1 MKRKPHS
8 YGYYKQAR
16 QHRKELRLSGQFRYQ
31 TPKVYVYKIPGTLFY
46 TAKPKF
52 EGAKRERLFI
62 AADGDRSNKLL
73 LTETD
78 MMKLWDTFWQ
88 KSMEHPNESC
98 ASIYD
103 RSVKSLEQI
112 KKDTVNM
119 FRRYQQ
125 GYQQEVNTPEV
136 LFDAGELTVLHC
148 ELEYQ

>member
-1 MKRKPHS
+1 
-8 YGYYKQAR
+8 
-16 QHRKELRLSGQFRYQ
+16 
-31 TPKVYVYKIPGTLFY
+31 VYTIPGTRFY

-52 EGAKRERLFI
+52 DGAKRERLFI

-103 RSVKSLEQI
+103 RADKL
-112 KKDTVNM
+112 
-119 FRRYQQ
+119 
-125 GYQQEVNTPEV
+125 G
-136 LFDAGELTVLHC
+136 AELKITIAPKTKA
-148 ELEYQ
+148 

>member
-16 QHRKELRLSGQFRYQ
+16 QYRKELRLIGESNYQ
-31 TPKVYVYKIPGTLFY
+31 TPKVYVYTIPGTLFY

-52 EGAKRERLFI
+52 EGAKRKRLFI
-62 AADGDRSNKLL
+62 TADGDRSNKLL

-103 RSVKSLEQI
+103 RSVKRLEQI
-112 KKDTVNM
+112 KQDTVNM
-119 FRRYQQ
+119 FHRCQQ
-125 GYQQEVNTPEV
+125 KVNHPEG
-136 LFDAGELTVLHC
+136 LFDAGEMTVLRC
-148 ELEYQ
+148 EFKYQ

>member
-1 MKRKPHS
+1 MKQKPHS

-16 QHRKELRLSGQFRYQ
+16 QHRKELRLSGKSDYQ
-31 TPKVYVYKIPGTLFY
+31 TPKVYVYTIPGTRFY

-52 EGAKRERLFI
+52 ECAKRKRLFI

-88 KSMEHPNESC
+88 KSMEYTNESC

-103 RSVKSLEQI
+103 RSVKRLEQI
-112 KKDTVNM
+112 KQDFSNSFHRCQQKVN
-119 FRRYQQ
+119 Y
-125 GYQQEVNTPEV
+125 PEV
-136 LFDAGELTVLHC
+136 LFDAGECTVLRGTF
-148 ELEYQ
+148 EYQ

>member
-16 QHRKELRLSGQFRYQ
+16 QHRKELRLSGQLDYQ
-31 TPKVYVYKIPGTLFY
+31 TPKVYVYTIPGTLFY

-52 EGAKRERLFI
+52 EGAKRKRLFI
-62 AADGDRSNKLL
+62 AADEDRSNKLL

-103 RSVKSLEQI
+103 RSVKRLEQI
-112 KKDTVNM
+112 KQDVLNS
-119 FRRYQQ
+119 FRRCQQ
-125 GYQQEVNTPEV
+125 KIDYPEV
-136 LFDAGELTVLHC
+136 LFDAGECTVLRC
-148 ELEYQ
+148 EFKYQ

>member
-8 YGYYKQAR
+8 YGYHKQAR
-16 QHRKELRLSGQFRYQ
+16 QHRKELRLSGKSDYQ
-31 TPKVYVYKIPGTLFY
+31 TPKVYVYTIPRTLFY

-52 EGAKRERLFI
+52 EGAKRKRLFV

-78 MMKLWDTFWQ
+78 MMKLWDVFWQ

-103 RSVKSLEQI
+103 RAVKRLEQI
-112 KKDTVNM
+112 KQDTVNM
-119 FRRYQQ
+119 FYRCQQ
-125 GYQQEVNTPEV
+125 KVNYPEG
-136 LFDAGELTVLHC
+136 LFDAGELTVLRC
-148 ELEYQ
+148 EFKYQ